1 VLGPI
6 EGILSIGFDSSN
18 QESSINFNS
27 SHRPTISE
35 MAHGLKS
42 FCRVWPIKV
51 IDKHTISDFIYN
63 VVSSV
68 ECFINKMI
76 FSSIFSDFSR
86 CTPTGK
92 KECFAFNITSFRSVP
107 DVNIVSSS
115 NCVFNWSIKDHDC
128 NIGGVW
134 ATLTREIPT
143 VVDSEF

>member
-1 VLGPI
+1 
-6 EGILSIGFDSSN
+6 
-18 QESSINFNS
+18 
-27 SHRPTISE
+27 

-51 IDKHTISDFIYN
+51 IDKHTISDLIYN

-134 ATLTREIPT
+134 ATPTREIPT
-143 VVDSEF
+143 VVDSEFLNTIALAIIKDHTEVWVSTSF